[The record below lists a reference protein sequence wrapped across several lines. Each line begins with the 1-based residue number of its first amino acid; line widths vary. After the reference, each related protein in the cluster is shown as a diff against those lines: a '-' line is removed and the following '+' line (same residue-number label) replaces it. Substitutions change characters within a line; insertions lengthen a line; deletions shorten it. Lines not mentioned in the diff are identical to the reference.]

1 VNGRSVHNMPFK
13 QRMRLLCVVFGLSVF
28 TAGAQEQLEQ
38 ETISIKG
45 NRGLPKTLYIAPWKR
60 VGAPLESG
68 RLEGEVG
75 EDTKPVER
83 EMFQHELELQRQGY
97 SLD

>member
-1 VNGRSVHNMPFK
+1 MSLK
-13 QRMRLLCVVFGLSVF
+13 QCMRLLLVVPGLWVL
-28 TAGAQEQLEQ
+28 TATAQEQLEQ

-60 VGAPLESG
+60 VGAPLESD
-68 RLEGEVG
+68 RLQGEVG
-75 EDTKPVER
+75 EETKPVER
-83 EMFQHELELQRQGY
+83 DMFQHELELQRRGY

>member
-1 VNGRSVHNMPFK
+1 MPLK
-13 QRMRLLCVVFGLSVF
+13 QGLRLLGVVLGLWML
-28 TAGAQEQLEQ
+28 TATAEEQLEQ

-60 VGAPLESG
+60 VGAPLESN

-75 EDTKPVER
+75 EDTRPVER
-83 EMFQHELELQRQGY
+83 DMFQRELELHRQGFR
-97 SLD
+97 LV

>member
-1 VNGRSVHNMPFK
+1 MPLK
-13 QRMRLLCVVFGLSVF
+13 QGLRLLSVVLGLWML
-28 TAGAQEQLEQ
+28 TATAEEQLEQ

-60 VGAPLESG
+60 VGAPLESD

-75 EDTKPVER
+75 EDTRPVER
-83 EMFQHELELQRQGY
+83 DMFQRELELHRQGY